1 MSQKRVLVIGS
12 ILLAAGIG
20 APTTAFLVPG
30 GVLSDP
36 QVRVVE
42 EPAPKHESVVPAPSE
57 PAEVR
62 PPKIIVPRRATAA
75 TTTTPKPAPPAPS
88 RTGVVQP
95 IRPEPPRDPR
105 PPSTGDEEPPPRVI
119 DLSQPDTAPPV
130 PLPSDDRDTADQ

>member
-1 MSQKRVLVIGS
+1 MSQKRVLVVGS

-57 PAEVR
+57 PADLR
-62 PPKIIVPRRATAA
+62 RPKIVPSRATAA
-75 TTTTPKPAPPAPS
+75 TTVTTPKPARPEPS

-95 IRPEPPRDPR
+95 VRPEPPRDPR
-105 PPSTGDEEPPPRVI
+105 PPSTDDGDPPPRVI